1 MQCRAGATADS
12 RCAGRWYALIEWET
26 RRLVSAGVPINPYLL
41 GYPWKASKHWLDVQ
55 INWNDSEVLE
65 DFDPA
70 LGPPVWS
77 RLRVGRGSILEI
89 WPRAVIS
96 EPDRSA
102 REGGQAGDLG
112 LPAKFLPS
120 GVRTN
125 REANAERACNEWLQQ
140 FSDNHA
146 SPGKDQAFA
155 QHRRRSKPMAP

>member
-1 MQCRAGATADS
+1 VQCRAGATADS

-112 LPAKFLPS
+112 LPAK
-120 GVRTN
+120 
-125 REANAERACNEWLQQ
+125 WLQQ